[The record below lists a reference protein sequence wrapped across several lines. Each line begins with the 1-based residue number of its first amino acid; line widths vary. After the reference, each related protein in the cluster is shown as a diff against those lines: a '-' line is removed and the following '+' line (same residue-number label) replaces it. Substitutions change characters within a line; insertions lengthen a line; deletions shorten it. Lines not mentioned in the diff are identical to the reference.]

1 MTPIQENVGLFVVGL
16 DGDGAAEEIP
26 FYHTAR
32 LVSSV
37 GVRFSDLVRTFLFV
51 RFDLGFG

>member
-26 FYHTAR
+26 FYHTVR
-32 LVSSV
+32 LVSSGAEKILKNSCLAV
-37 GVRFSDLVRTFLFV
+37 WSLLSVRF
-51 RFDLGFG
+51 G

>member
-16 DGDGAAEEIP
+16 DGDGAAEEIL